1 MDNNVLIGRNTVRE
15 AIKNGRSIDAV
26 YVNKDTIDGSIKDI
40 LKLARERALVVKEAP
55 RSKLDEMAMPYGYG
69 GRTGN
74 HQGIIAVV
82 PPMEYAEIEDIFR
95 LAEERKEPPFIVA
108 LDGITDQQNLGSI
121 VRSAEEMGVHGII
134 LPKRGSASMTA
145 AACKVA
151 SGAEE
156 YIPIVRVSNL
166 VQTMEELKGRGIWI
180 ACADMDGVPA
190 GETDMR
196 GAMMLVVGAEGKGVS
211 RLTKEKSDFVVR
223 IETTGKVGSL
233 NAAVAAAVLIYEKKR
248 QG

>member
-82 PPMEYAEIEDIFR
+82 PP
-95 LAEERKEPPFIVA
+95 
-108 LDGITDQQNLGSI
+108 
-121 VRSAEEMGVHGII
+121 HGICRNRGH
-134 LPKRGSASMTA
+134 LPFG
-145 AACKVA
+145 
-151 SGAEE
+151 
-156 YIPIVRVSNL
+156 
-166 VQTMEELKGRGIWI
+166 
-180 ACADMDGVPA
+180 
-190 GETDMR
+190 
-196 GAMMLVVGAEGKGVS
+196 
-211 RLTKEKSDFVVR
+211 
-223 IETTGKVGSL
+223 
-233 NAAVAAAVLIYEKKR
+233 
-248 QG
+248 